1 MPVYVWTV
9 NDIDTMLDMLELGV
23 DGLITDDP
31 ALAAEVIAKVTE
43 LLPAE
48 RLMLRFRNL
57 WDPFM

>member
-1 MPVYVWTV
+1 
-9 NDIDTMLDMLELGV
+9 MLDMLELGV

-31 ALAAEVIAKVTE
+31 ALAAEVIAKVAE

-48 RLMLRFRNL
+48 RLMLRFRHL

>member
-1 MPVYVWTV
+1 
-9 NDIDTMLDMLELGV
+9 MLELGV

-31 ALAAEVIAKVTE
+31 ALTAEVIDRVAE

-48 RLMLRFRNL
+48 RLMLRFRHL